1 MCVNRLYD
9 AISFIVSILLG
20 IALTILAAFNLLTA
34 GLLTP
39 IFGGLLAVFAL
50 LLLTL
55 GAASLL
61 RQNDRIN
68 CCVCRRGI
76 RLLIPA
82 LLLLA
87 LSAFT
92 LFFALTNLIIGLIL
106 AFLLYTLIALTFFAL
121 YGYLSCLIDCCD
133 KKEKCAR

>member
-1 MCVNRLYD
+1 MCVNRFYD
-9 AISFIVSILLG
+9 AVSIAVSILLG
-20 IALTILAAFNLLTA
+20 IVMTVFAAFNLLTA

-39 IFGGLLAVFAL
+39 IFGGLLAAFAL

-61 RQNDRIN
+61 RQNESIN

-121 YGYLSCLIDCCD
+121 YGYLRCLIDCRD
-133 KKEKCAR
+133 SQEGCAR